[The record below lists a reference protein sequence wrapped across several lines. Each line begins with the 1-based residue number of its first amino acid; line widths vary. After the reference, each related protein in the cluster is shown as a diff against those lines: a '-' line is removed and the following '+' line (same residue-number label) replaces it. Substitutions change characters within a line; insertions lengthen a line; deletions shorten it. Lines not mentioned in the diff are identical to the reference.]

1 MAVKKKGKILCQE
14 AMSYMMEIG
23 DVLTFSRAVNLCIVS
38 IVTKLDLLRLGCMN
52 NCSTIIEHKFYPITW
67 GL

>member
-1 MAVKKKGKILCQE
+1 
-14 AMSYMMEIG
+14 MSYMMEIG